1 MNGNGCDWLPLLLLL
16 AAVAVALQSELRHA
30 TCDNEER
37 FENQMMCAGKE
48 FGCLVPYPD
57 NCSLFLV
64 CDCVYPTV
72 KLCPGELWWDNETQV
87 CNYAQVT
94 KCIYYTF
101 TTPDPTTTA
110 KTSRPEGNTTMT
122 TLSWSTTE
130 ENWPTSSYDPPPPPP
145 GINETFCKNFKD
157 GSVHRY
163 PYDCNAYINCT
174 LGWPVLNY
182 CAPDKVFNQHLLI
195 CDTPET
201 AQCEPLPL
209 PSTTTT
215 VEPST
220 TTIEP
225 TTTTPDDG
233 QCGAPPAG
241 IEDDFCWSLGNGFY
255 VYPYDC
261 NAYLSCRNGCTNLA
275 YCIPDKLFNP
285 LLHICDTPNSVQCT
299 PKPFPT
305 TTIATTQGS
314 TVETSTTLIPST
326 TVATTTTTIATTAAP
341 TTLPPG
347 VNENA
352 CRKYPD
358 NTRLPYA
365 GNCSQYLLCQNQEV
379 ILGQCANGL
388 LFNPDLGI
396 CDEAKDVYCYGDRT
410 TSSTSTT
417 STTAAPTTVTIPT
430 TTTPG
435 AAELCADQEVGAS
448 FPYVEDCSKY
458 ILCLGGGEYYI
469 APCAGGYYDPKSQ
482 ACGPNVSPTAC
493 KEKDTTTT
501 TTTTVA
507 TTTTTEAVT
516 PPATTTTVRPE
527 EPAGICGGK
536 EDGEMIAYPRDC
548 SKYIVCVSP
557 IPVAFYCLEGFYFN
571 AKRQQCVSW
580 QESDCDQ
587 EISTTP
593 GYTSAPLE
601 PTICT
606 NSSRDTFPYPENCQW
621 YIRCVN
627 DYIYMMDVCNCGEYY
642 DPIEGVCGAD
652 VPRDACRWDYT
663 STTTAEPTTESTT
676 AITRPPPQK
685 GPCDDATN
693 GELVPYPNDCS
704 KYIKCDRPIASAFDC
719 EEGEEF
725 SPELRKCMDASL
737 ANCNPGP
744 TGPSTGTTPI
754 LTTAN
759 SDTSTTQEMSTT
771 ETTLSTTESTPSITT
786 ESTPSTTVDIS
797 TTEST
802 PSTTVE
808 ISTTESTPST
818 TVEIS
823 TTQAISTT
831 ETSTTEITPTTA
843 PPSGICGGKDEG
855 TLVPYPNNCGKYII
869 CKEPIPIGYDCPE
882 GLEFSPTELE
892 CMDPDKANCN
902 GGPTPGST
910 TPIPPYSTE
919 TTAESTTAEPSTT
932 TPIITD
938 STTTDSTS
946 TTATPLTTVTEST
959 TTITD
964 STSTITDST
973 STITDSTSTI
983 TDSTSTITDSTSTIT
998 DSTSTITDSTSTITD
1013 STSTITDSTS
1023 TITDSTTVSTTEEPC
1038 TSTPT
1043 ITDSTT
1049 TESTTTTTAIHPDTP
1064 NICCGVPLGTILP
1077 YPNDC
1082 NRYVV
1087 CDYPIPYYVVCPEGT
1102 AFDPLDLMC
1111 TAEGIDSCI

>member
-37 FENQMMCAGKE
+37 FENQMMCAGKA

-72 KLCPGELWWDNETQV
+72 KHCPGELWWDNETQV

-101 TTPDPTTTA
+101 TTPEPTTTP
-110 KTSRPEGNTTMT
+110 SRPEDNTTMT

-145 GINETFCKNFKD
+145 GINETFCRNFKD

-215 VEPST
+215 IEPS
-220 TTIEP
+220 

-233 QCGAPPAG
+233 ECVAPPVG

-261 NAYLSCRNGCTNLA
+261 SAYLSCRNGCTNLA
-275 YCIPDKLFNP
+275 YCIPDKLFNS

-299 PKPFPT
+299 PEPYPT

-326 TVATTTTTIATTAAP
+326 TVATTTTIATTTTAP
-341 TTLPPG
+341 TTLPPD

-352 CRKYPD
+352 CRNYPD

-379 ILGQCANGL
+379 ILGQCTNGL

-396 CDEAKDVYCYGDRT
+396 CDEANDVYCYGDRT

-458 ILCLGGGEYYI
+458 ILCLGDGTYYI

-501 TTTTVA
+501 TTTTTVA
-507 TTTTTEAVT
+507 TTTTTTEVVT
-516 PPATTTTVRPE
+516 PIPTTTTVKPE
-527 EPAGICGGK
+527 EPAVGICGDK
-536 EDGEMIAYPRDC
+536 EEGEMIAYPRDC

-621 YIRCVN
+621 FIRCVN

-652 VPRDACRWDYT
+652 VPHDACRWDYT
-663 STTTAEPTTESTT
+663 STTTPEPTTESTT

-719 EEGEEF
+719 KDGEEF

-744 TGPSTGTTPI
+744 STGTTPI
-754 LTTAN
+754 LTTTN
-759 SDTSTTQEMSTT
+759 SDTSTTQEISTT
-771 ETTLSTTESTPSITT
+771 ETTLSTTQ
-786 ESTPSTTVDIS
+786 DIS

-802 PSTTVE
+802 PSTTLEISTTETTPSTTLEISTTESTPSTTVD

-831 ETSTTEITPTTA
+831 ETSTTEITSTTA
-843 PPSGICGGKDEG
+843 PPGGICGGKDEG

-910 TPIPPYSTE
+910 TTE
-919 TTAESTTAEPSTT
+919 EPSTST
-932 TPIITD
+932 STITD
-938 STTTDSTS
+938 STTTDST
-946 TTATPLTTVTEST
+946 TTIIDTTTPLTTVTEST
-959 TTITD
+959 T
-964 STSTITDST
+964 
-973 STITDSTSTI
+973 
-983 TDSTSTITDSTSTIT
+983 TIT

-1087 CDYPIPYYVVCPEGT
+1087 CDYPIPYSVVCPEGT
-1102 AFDPLDLMC
+1102 AFDPIDLMC
-1111 TAEGIDSCI
+1111 TAEGVDYCI